1 MVLLEEEDEDSQE
14 FKKGIETVVAVTFC
28 VMLAARH
35 GATTMAAFQICAQVW
50 LATSLLADGLAVAS
64 QALLASVFAKNDH
77 YKVAVTTA
85 RVLQLAVVLGVG
97 LTAFLAAGMWF
108 GSGVFTSDA
117 AVISTIYKGVP
128 FVAGTQ
134 TINTLAFVFDGE
146 WRGMAS
152 IRIG

>member
-1 MVLLEEEDEDSQE
+1 
-14 FKKGIETVVAVTFC
+14 
-28 VMLAARH
+28 MLAARH

-50 LATSLLADGLAVAS
+50 LATSLLADGLTVAS
-64 QALLASVFAKNDH
+64 HALLASVFAKKDH

-85 RVLQLAVVLGVG
+85 RVLQLAVVLGVR
-97 LTAFLAAGMWF
+97 LTAFLVAGMWF
-108 GSGVFTSDA
+108 GGGVFTSDA
-117 AVISTIYKGVP
+117 AVISTIHKGVP
-128 FVAGTQ
+128 